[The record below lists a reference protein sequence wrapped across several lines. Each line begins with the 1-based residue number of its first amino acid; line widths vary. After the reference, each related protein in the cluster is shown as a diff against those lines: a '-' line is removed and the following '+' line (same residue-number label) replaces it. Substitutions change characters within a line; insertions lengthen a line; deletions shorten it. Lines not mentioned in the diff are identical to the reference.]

1 MNKMGIIPLLLP
13 AMIFLV
19 GILTLNVDGE
29 ALAQLTFIFLLCLSN
44 FVIFYKVALLHE
56 PVLILTLTSN

>member
-19 GILTLNVDGE
+19 GVRTLYVDGE
-29 ALAQLTFIFLLCLSN
+29 ELVLYFGSVDFSFRSEEVCNLICYMT
-44 FVIFYKVALLHE
+44 VVKV
-56 PVLILTLTSN
+56 